1 MSWTCCCGRFRPVIG
16 LPDNNRKPPAGTG
29 GISEDDQL
37 AAGQS
42 ESIELRS
49 AGGAVPL
56 AEAATVG
63 AMLIGSADV
72 ILELVRSADFA
83 DRRCAFIVETAQR
96 MVRENV
102 PVDQVTL
109 NGFVRRHGLL
119 DSAAPRML
127 LASFLAEM
135 VAVAPVPASGGWY
148 AAQVVEAAVRRRGV
162 VAGQRIS
169 RTAADGA
176 LADLRAVVLAEL
188 AAVMAELDRAEVS
201 VNA

>member
-1 MSWTCCCGRFRPVIG
+1 MTPHKGER
-16 LPDNNRKPPAGTG
+16 PAGANSAG
-29 GISEDDQL
+29 PSDDQL
-37 AAGQS
+37 AASHG
-42 ESIELRS
+42 ESIELRT

-56 AEAATVG
+56 AEVATVG
-63 AMLIGSADV
+63 ALLIGPADV
-72 ILELVRSADFA
+72 ILALVRSADFL

-119 DSAAPRML
+119 DAAAPRML

-148 AAQVVEAAVRRRGV
+148 AAQVVEAAVRRRSV

-169 RTAADGA
+169 RTAEDGA
-176 LADLRAVVLAEL
+176 LAELRTVLLAEL